1 MNENVCITR
10 FADDLMSRWHCQ
22 MKDFFFLLHPN
33 IPCQF
38 IFCFICSVAWGSV
51 TSNQP
56 AVIHSDDNKWR
67 HYHFYTGPSLKR
79 REDEVFS
86 SFFLS
91 GGGITYDPFMSRW
104 EPLKIIIRHSRST
117 RTAEKAPSVINLMG
131 FAYFAS
137 PARKQAGENHT
148 LRHSEVWGSHE
159 GGCVFSSTTGLW
171 LKTWGYQG
179 GSLLKRRFILS
190 VLRLKKL
197 KVEIPNQIMC
207 RHVLIWPFFLF
218 WIWCFSL
225 FFPTGSFLPRCF
237 IAAV

>member
-1 MNENVCITR
+1 MNENVCITC

-86 SFFLS
+86 FFFVRWRNNLWSFYVPLRTLENNNTPQQKHTNS
-91 GGGITYDPFMSRW
+91 WKGTKCYKSDGICIFC
-104 EPLKIIIRHSRST
+104 L
-117 RTAEKAPSVINLMG
+117 PSKEAG
-131 FAYFAS
+131 R
-137 PARKQAGENHT
+137 RKSHIKT
-148 LRHSEVWGSHE
+148 LRSLGFTWRRV
-159 GGCVFSSTTGLW
+159 CFSSTTGLW